1 MPSAARRRAH
11 GIGWSQAP
19 HRALLVDS
27 TCTAMARFA
36 LAIRSAAVWE

>member
-11 GIGWSQAP
+11 GIGWSQVL
-19 HRALLVDS
+19 HRVLVADS

-36 LAIRSAAVWE
+36 LAIRSAAAWE